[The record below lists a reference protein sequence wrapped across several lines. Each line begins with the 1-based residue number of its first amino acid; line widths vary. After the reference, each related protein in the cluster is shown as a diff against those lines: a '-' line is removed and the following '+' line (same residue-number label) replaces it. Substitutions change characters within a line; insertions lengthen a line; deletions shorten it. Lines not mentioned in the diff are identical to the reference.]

1 MFSYFHNFVAKSDQ
15 KPEMMKDERNKYLV
29 KSKEMA
35 ELNTSFEKKNYP
47 NVYLFVVLL
56 LTVFYNLIAFK
67 PNWLANF
74 QIIILIT
81 LSFFWSTSN
90 LFFFSLE
97 LYWYRW
103 DFESL
108 IWCTF
113 WQHALGLP
121 PSCLETEVWIFF
133 QQNFRWEINLYLL
146 KNKISYSAKKT
157 IGLMMILD

>member
-1 MFSYFHNFVAKSDQ
+1 MRDFISGFFRLAHLALQNVNKDYIIFSYFHNFVAKSDQ

-81 LSFFWSTSN
+81 LGFFWSTSN
-90 LFFFSLE
+90 LIFFSLSGT
-97 LYWYRW
+97 L
-103 DFESL
+103 L
-108 IWCTF
+108 ISM
-113 WQHALGLP
+113 G
-121 PSCLETEVWIFF
+121 
-133 QQNFRWEINLYLL
+133 FRIINLVHFLATCIRVAAVVPGNGSL
-146 KNKISYSAKKT
+146 DFFPAK
-157 IGLMMILD
+157 L

>member
-1 MFSYFHNFVAKSDQ
+1 
-15 KPEMMKDERNKYLV
+15 MMKDERNKYLV
-29 KSKEMA
+29 KSKKMA
-35 ELNTSFEKKNYP
+35 ELNTSFEKKNHP

-74 QIIILIT
+74 QIIILII
-81 LSFFWSTSN
+81 LGFFSSTSN
-90 LFFFSLE
+90 LFFSFSGTL
-97 LYWYRW
+97 LISMGFRIINLVH
-103 DFESL
+103 FLATCIRVAAVVPGNGSL
-108 IWCTF
+108 D
-113 WQHALGLP
+113 
-121 PSCLETEVWIFF
+121 FF